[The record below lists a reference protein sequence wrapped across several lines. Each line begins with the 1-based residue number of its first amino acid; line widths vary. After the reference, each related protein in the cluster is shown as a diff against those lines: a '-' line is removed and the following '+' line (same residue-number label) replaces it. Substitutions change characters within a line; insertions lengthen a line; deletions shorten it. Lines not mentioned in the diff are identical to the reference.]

1 MNYTSVEQSRKL
13 LELGLKPDSADMV
26 YIEYASSD
34 NLTRRFEDA
43 EPMVLMG
50 VPISEM
56 TVNVL
61 PCWSVGALLDVM
73 PNGIQKYDD
82 RDRSYK
88 TYHPNLYQA
97 YYHCCGYTFGP
108 SLKQE
113 NHDTICTFGEDSWI
127 DVLYKQVCWLLE
139 NNYIEK

>member
-13 LELGLKPDSADMV
+13 VELGLNPNTADMYYFTSQDDFLTNNTPRV
-26 YIEYASSD
+26 GFDIEVKKLYDST
-34 NLTRRFEDA
+34 L
-43 EPMVLMG
+43 
-50 VPISEM
+50 SEY
-56 TVNVL
+56 L

-113 NHDTICTFGEDSWI
+113 NHDTICTFGDDSWI

-139 NNYIEK
+139 NNYIEN